1 MPIQVS
7 VVHGDFTATKGASGS
22 LQRGHVNISYYLSP
36 ESESPVCVIKY
47 AGAAFYS
54 SDWPLATA
62 QLTGESSRMDSKMFK
77 CLDSCRQLR

>member
-7 VVHGDFTATKGASGS
+7 VVHEDFTAIKGASGS

-54 SDWPLATA
+54 SD
-62 QLTGESSRMDSKMFK
+62 
-77 CLDSCRQLR
+77 